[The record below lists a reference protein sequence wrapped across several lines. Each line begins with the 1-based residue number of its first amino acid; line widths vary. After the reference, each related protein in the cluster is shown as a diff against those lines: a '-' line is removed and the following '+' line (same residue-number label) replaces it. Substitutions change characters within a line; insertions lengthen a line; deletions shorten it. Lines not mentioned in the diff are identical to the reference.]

1 MTEVLAMQSPE
12 STSSQ
17 PPPPAGQA
25 PTQEPVDSTAVLAP
39 EAVTASPDAGDAVA
53 LESRRGRSRRHARR
67 NRLYA
72 YALVTVAL
80 AAAVIALGAS
90 NTAKAKVSWVFGSSH
105 VSLVWMILATAV
117 LGWLLGLCTAAALH
131 RRTRAPH

>member
-1 MTEVLAMQSPE
+1 MTEVRMQSSA
-12 STSSQ
+12 STPSQ
-17 PPPPAGQA
+17 QTPDGEASADGH
-25 PTQEPVDSTAVLAP
+25 VDSAAVVAP
-39 EAVTASPDAGDAVA
+39 DESSPNGADAVA
-53 LESRRGRSRRHARR
+53 PESPRGRSRRHARR
-67 NRLYA
+67 NRLYG

>member
-1 MTEVLAMQSPE
+1 MTEVLAMESPD
-12 STSSQ
+12 TTPSQ
-17 PPPPAGQA
+17 QPPAGDA
-25 PTQEPVDSTAVLAP
+25 SADDHVESTENPALAAVAG
-39 EAVTASPDAGDAVA
+39 SPDPAGEAA
-53 LESRRGRSRRHARR
+53 AESPHGRSRRLARR
-67 NRLYA
+67 NRLYG
-72 YALVTVAL
+72 YALITVAL